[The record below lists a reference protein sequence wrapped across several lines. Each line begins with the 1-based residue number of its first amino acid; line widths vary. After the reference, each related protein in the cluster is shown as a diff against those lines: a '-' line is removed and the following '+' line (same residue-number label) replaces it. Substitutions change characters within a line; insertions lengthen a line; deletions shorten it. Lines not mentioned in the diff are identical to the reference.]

1 MILYGKNVFNALGY
15 DNVAGQRL
23 STELIGTHQIFGLTP
38 PATYGV
44 EFQLR
49 FR

>member
-1 MILYGKNVFNALGY
+1 MILYGKNVFNSSATTTSRG
-15 DNVAGQRL
+15 ARL
-23 STELIGTHQIFGLTP
+23 SAEPIGSTRLFGLTP

-44 EFQLR
+44 EFQFR